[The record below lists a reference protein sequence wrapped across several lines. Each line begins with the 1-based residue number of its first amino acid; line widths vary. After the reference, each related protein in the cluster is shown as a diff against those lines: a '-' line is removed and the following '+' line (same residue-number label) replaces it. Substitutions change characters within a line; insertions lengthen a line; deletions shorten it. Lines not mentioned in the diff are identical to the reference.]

1 MQMPKYEKNV
11 SFGNLHYI
19 KKESIWYNTYEND
32 GLTRITARKENYIM
46 KKWLVGGY
54 LLAFIGGIIWFW
66 VASDNLD
73 ALGFCLLY
81 FFILLPVATILVSF
95 FIGKNN
101 IFGKGKWLAAAVF
114 GLLYMLSEYATISMV
129 NNVAFHKIN
138 APDFSM
144 ILSGLIMSVLG
155 IFGGKAVTYLQEKKK
170 I

>member
-1 MQMPKYEKNV
+1 
-11 SFGNLHYI
+11 
-19 KKESIWYNTYEND
+19 
-32 GLTRITARKENYIM
+32 M

-114 GLLYMLSEYATISMV
+114 GLLYMLSEYATMMIMV
-129 NNVAFHKIN
+129 IGMITRVLVNFTVTALSNVD
-138 APDFSM
+138 APR
-144 ILSGLIMSVLG
+144 
-155 IFGGKAVTYLQEKKK
+155 
-170 I
+170 